1 MRKFRLALAA
11 ALALSGLAQAAGPSV
26 PLQPAHANVGDRASL
41 QRGARLFMNYC
52 ASCHSAGYN
61 RYSRIAEDLGLTEAQ
76 VMENLNFTGAKFGE
90 PVRTSMDRADATQW
104 FGAAPP
110 DLSLTARAKHGG
122 ADWIYTYLKSFYID
136 DARPIG
142 WNNPVLPGAS
152 MPHVLW
158 ELQGVQRAV
167 TEPRTT
173 DASGSAEPCVNGEVG
188 GACLV
193 GFELVQ
199 AGMLDA
205 DGYDRAIRDITN
217 FMLYMAE
224 PAALKRE
231 AYGPWVI
238 LFLAFFT
245 FLAWLLKREYWRDVH

>member
-1 MRKFRLALAA
+1 MRKFAFVLLVALGFA
-11 ALALSGLAQAAGPSV
+11 GIAQAADPGF
-26 PLQPAHANVGDRASL
+26 PLQPANANVGDRASL

-52 ASCHSAGYN
+52 ASCHSAQYN
-61 RYSRIAEDLGLTEAQ
+61 RYSRIAQDLGLTEAQ
-76 VMENLNFTGAKFGE
+76 VMQNLNFTGAKFGE
-90 PVRTSMDRADATQW
+90 PVKVAMDPADATQW

-136 DARPIG
+136 PSRPIG

-158 ELQGVQRAV
+158 ELQGVQRVV
-167 TEPRTT
+167 TEPRAT
-173 DASGSAEPCVNGEVG
+173 DAAGNPLPCKHGEIG
-188 GACLV
+188 TACLV
-193 GFELVQ
+193 KFELVRP
-199 AGMLDA
+199 GMLDEA
-205 DGYDRAIRDITN
+205 GYDRAIRDITN

-224 PAALKRE
+224 PAALQRE

-245 FLAWLLKREYWRDVH
+245 FIAWLLKREYWRDVH

>member
-1 MRKFRLALAA
+1 MRKFAIVLLAA
-11 ALALSGLAQAAGPSV
+11 LGFAGLAHAAGPAV
-26 PLQPAHANVGDRASL
+26 QLQSAHANVSDRASL
-41 QRGARLFMNYC
+41 QRGAALFMNYC
-52 ASCHSAGYN
+52 ASCHSAQFN

-76 VMENLNFTGAKFGE
+76 VMESLNFTGAKFGE
-90 PVRTSMDRADATQW
+90 PVKVAMDPADATQW

-122 ADWIYTYLKSFYID
+122 ADWIYTYLKSFYVD
-136 DARPIG
+136 ESRAIG

-158 ELQGVQRAV
+158 ELQGVQRVV
-167 TEPRTT
+167 TEPKAT
-173 DASGSAEPCVNGEVG
+173 DAGGKPMPCANGEVG

-193 GFELVQ
+193 KFELVTP
-199 AGMLDA
+199 GMLDEA
-205 DGYDRAIRDITN
+205 GYDRAIRDITN
-217 FMLYMAE
+217 FMVYMSE
-224 PAALKRE
+224 PAALQRE

-245 FLAWLLKREYWRDVH
+245 FIAWLLKREYWRDMH